1 MAADPNAGN
10 LPSGHGDREGM
21 NRPIPLARAGPAVA
35 RDHDDAFVEL
45 YHRHR
50 AGLVR
55 LATLLVDRPE
65 VAEELVQDAFAAAY
79 REWPRLDE
87 PAAFVRAAVVNRA
100 RSELRRRDVRRRRP
114 LHAAPAIEPGGD
126 HVRDA
131 VAALPERQ
139 RTAVVLRFYGDLS
152 LDQIAALMGTRTGTV
167 KSQLHKALARL
178 RRDIQP

>member
-1 MAADPNAGN
+1 
-10 LPSGHGDREGM
+10 M
-21 NRPIPLARAGPAVA
+21 NQPIPLARAGPAPT
-35 RDHDDAFVEL
+35 RGHDHDFVAL
-45 YHRHR
+45 YERQR
-50 AGLVR
+50 PGLVR

-114 LHAAPAIEPGGD
+114 LHVAPPAEPGGD

-131 VAALPERQ
+131 VARLPERR
-139 RTAVVLRFYGDLS
+139 RTAVVLRFYADLP
-152 LDQIAALMGTRTGTV
+152 LDEIATLMGVRPGTV
-167 KSQLHKALARL
+167 KSQLHKALAQL
-178 RRDIQP
+178 RREFQDMKEIQP